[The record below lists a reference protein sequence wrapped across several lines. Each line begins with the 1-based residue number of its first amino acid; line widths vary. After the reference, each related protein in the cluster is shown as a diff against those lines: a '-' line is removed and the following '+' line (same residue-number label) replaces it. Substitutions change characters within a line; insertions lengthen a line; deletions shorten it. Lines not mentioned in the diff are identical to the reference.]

1 MSHRPIGRVE
11 NYTLPFLVSAGFT
24 LFWVLVLVA
33 ALWGWLGVALV
44 STGLDRAIAR
54 LRR

>member
-1 MSHRPIGRVE
+1 MRNRPVGRVE
-11 NYTLPFLVSAGFT
+11 DYTVPFLVSAGFC
-24 LFWVLVLVA
+24 LFWGLMLVA

-44 STGLDRAIAR
+44 AAGLDRAIAR